1 MGEKFIDKYPSTGA
15 LHVYVCASSTI
26 FWCGYSFIWGDGEPL
41 IGWPNNNT
49 HDGSLF
55 YIRLFFRRNDESS
68 RLVAYIQRSHP
79 KVKGAH
85 GPSSSSR
92 VPQLC
97 PCTTAI
103 VPMEKNNNSTE
114 GEKKKRPSSNS
125 CSYECTCRLL
135 KIFSFLLLWDYSLRF
150 FL

>member
-1 MGEKFIDKYPSTGA
+1 MPINWCAACVCMRVLNHLLMWIFFYMGRWRASNWMAEQQHPRRESLLHST
-15 LHVYVCASSTI
+15 
-26 FWCGYSFIWGDGEPL
+26 F
-41 IGWPNNNT
+41 
-49 HDGSLF
+49 
-55 YIRLFFRRNDESS
+55 FFRRNDESS